1 MFPGVFNIIVDS
13 TNCNNIDQ
21 EYIRVVLCSQ
31 FGNWL
36 PTKWEDLWTTNKHL
50 KMFVRDVKDQSTN
63 VIRVGKKKIQRGG
76 SSRSSW
82 ISWPCLRHHPLIPW
96 PLAGGVPTDA
106 ASPASHERMSHP
118 QIWSY
123 LSSPRAAR
131 PPANPNPNIMG
142 ENSNQTLLAYRR
154 KKSLDRARATTK
166 LNRNRVE
173 SDLRD
178 APERAPAA
186 AAAVRRRREHRSP
199 SNGKGKEQTRGGGQ
213 LWRAMNGGAPSPA
226 PISFGCGC
234 RGVFFFFFF
243 KAFWHRFRRASPNWW
258 WASSC
263 ALSK

>member
-1 MFPGVFNIIVDS
+1 
-13 TNCNNIDQ
+13 
-21 EYIRVVLCSQ
+21 
-31 FGNWL
+31 
-36 PTKWEDLWTTNKHL
+36 
-50 KMFVRDVKDQSTN
+50 
-63 VIRVGKKKIQRGG
+63 
-76 SSRSSW
+76 
-82 ISWPCLRHHPLIPW
+82 
-96 PLAGGVPTDA
+96 
-106 ASPASHERMSHP
+106 
-118 QIWSY
+118 
-123 LSSPRAAR
+123 
-131 PPANPNPNIMG
+131 MG

-234 RGVFFFFFF
+234 RGVFFFLKKKLFDIGFGGL
-243 KAFWHRFRRASPNWW
+243 RQIDDGRLRVLCQNNPRVSPLDMHSN
-258 WASSC
+258 
-263 ALSK
+263 